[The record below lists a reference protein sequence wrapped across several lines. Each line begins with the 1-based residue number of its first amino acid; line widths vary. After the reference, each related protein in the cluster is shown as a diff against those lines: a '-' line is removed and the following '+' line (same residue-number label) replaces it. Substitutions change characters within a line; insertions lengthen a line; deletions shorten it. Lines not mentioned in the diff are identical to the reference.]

1 MKNIILSVA
10 ACLVLLSGCGSTP
23 PQTVEIDNI
32 AVYEDYTATLTDAE
46 YFTDDDGGKMIRV
59 YVEYTNNGADGL
71 YMLESFIVKAFQN
84 DTELANRTDINDD
97 EKSVTL
103 IQEVK
108 DGQTIA
114 GSYVFELMDSG
125 LVEVRLC
132 TPTADEELL
141 AMKEYSDD

>member
-10 ACLVLLSGCGSTP
+10 ACMVLLSGCGNTP
-23 PQTVEIDNI
+23 PQTVEIDNV
-32 AVYEDYTATLTDAE
+32 AVYEDYTATLTNAE
-46 YFTDDDGGKMIRV
+46 YFTADDGGKMIRV

-84 DTELANRTDINDD
+84 DTELADRTDINDD

-108 DGQTIA
+108 DGQTIT
-114 GSYVFELMDSG
+114 GSYVFELTDSG
-125 LVEVRLC
+125 PVEVRLC

>member
-1 MKNIILSVA
+1 MKKIILSVA

-23 PQTVEIDNI
+23 KTVEIDNV
-32 AVYEDYTATLTDAE
+32 AVYEDYMATLTDAE
-46 YFTDDDGGKMIRV
+46 YFTADDGGQMIRV

-71 YMLESFIVKAFQN
+71 YILESFIVKAFQN

-108 DGQTIA
+108 DGQTIV
-114 GSYVFELMDSG
+114 GSYVFELTDSG